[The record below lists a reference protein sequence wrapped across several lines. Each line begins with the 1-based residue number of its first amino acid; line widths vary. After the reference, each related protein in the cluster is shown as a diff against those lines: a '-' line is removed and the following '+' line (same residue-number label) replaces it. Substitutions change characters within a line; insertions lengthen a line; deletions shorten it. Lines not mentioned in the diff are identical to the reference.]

1 MKRYIEDVNHKLK
14 IHETLSTEF
23 LEELLARLVIFQ
35 LLSCAFG
42 LSAGVAISA
51 LLVGAAH
58 LHNPNAAILS
68 AVAIAIEAGLLLSG
82 FYIAT
87 NLRWMSIGAHAGW
100 DFTLG
105 AILGAPVSGLP
116 CHESWLITRFDAT
129 APVWLTGGAFG
140 RRRPFHRWCRAGRLR
155 GHHNLR
161 WAPREKEPRRTP
173 TEIAIISYQAGAT

>member
-58 LHNPNAAILS
+58 LHNPNAAILGVLYCNKSEMDEYRSPCWVGFHIGSDLGS
-68 AVAIAIEAGLLLSG
+68 ACFRIAV
-82 FYIAT
+82 
-87 NLRWMSIGAHAGW
+87 
-100 DFTLG
+100 
-105 AILGAPVSGLP
+105 P
-116 CHESWLITRFDAT
+116 
-129 APVWLTGGAFG
+129 
-140 RRRPFHRWCRAGRLR
+140 
-155 GHHNLR
+155 
-161 WAPREKEPRRTP
+161 
-173 TEIAIISYQAGAT
+173 